1 MSDNTER
8 RSYPL
13 RQGVAKPAVIY
24 QPTMGPAKEKEP
36 GSPTSKASAAPGGKA
51 AKTSGGAS
59 SSGAS
64 GSGAAGTKVE
74 RVLGKR
80 RRSGRTEFLVKWV
93 GKDQSANSWEPGKS
107 VDPALIEQY
116 DEVRT
121 ACLHGS
127 TDPLSLPASHVAPA
141 HCRSASGGSSVRGR
155 QAAAR

>member
-36 GSPTSKASAAPGGKA
+36 GSPTPKASTAPGGKA

-93 GKDQSANSWEPGKS
+93 GKDQAANSWEPGKS

-127 TDPLSLPASHVAPA
+127 TDPLLLPASHVAPA
-141 HCRSASGGSSVRGR
+141 HCRSASGGS
-155 QAAAR
+155 